1 MLSNEC
7 AADVAVLVVGKQEDG
22 FDFGIEGLVY
32 GSNGLLIV
40 QIGGVAYAAND
51 EPGVQLVTE
60 IHCHAAVGQW
70 FNPFVVGEKVAY
82 DF

>member
-22 FDFGIEGLVY
+22 FDLGVEGLVY
-32 GSNGLLIV
+32 GSDGLLIV

-60 IHCHAAVGQW
+60 VYCHAAVGHR
-70 FNPFVVGEKVAY
+70 FNAFVVGEIAAY

>member
-1 MLSNEC
+1 MGSRVWFT
-7 AADVAVLVVGKQEDG
+7 AAMV
-22 FDFGIEGLVY
+22 
-32 GSNGLLIV
+32 IV

-60 IHCHAAVGQW
+60 IHCHAAVGHR
-70 FNPFVVGEKVAY
+70 FNAFVVGEKVAY